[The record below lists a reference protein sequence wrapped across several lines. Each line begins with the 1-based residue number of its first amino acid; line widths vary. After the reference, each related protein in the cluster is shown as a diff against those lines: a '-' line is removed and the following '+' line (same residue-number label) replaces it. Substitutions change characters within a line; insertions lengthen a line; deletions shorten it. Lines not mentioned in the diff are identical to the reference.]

1 MQCMNKKIKGA
12 RETTYNNIKFRSKL
26 EASLFKYL
34 DIEGYKPKYEPI
46 KFIVWEGF
54 KPTIPF
60 YVKDNKTKRLKLD
73 NKKVIDI
80 TYTPDILFF
89 YNDYIIIIEVKPFA
103 NDVYPYKRKL
113 FRLLLED
120 YTYKENNKEYKPIF
134 LQVGTKK
141 NLVEFLTIL
150 NNEYNK
156 ES

>member
-1 MQCMNKKIKGA
+1 MSLLSLLFGKVLEYGEKG
-12 RETTYNNIKFRSKL
+12 EKHPNY
-26 EASLFKYL
+26 
-34 DIEGYKPKYEPI
+34 
-46 KFIVWEGF
+46 
-54 KPTIPF
+54 
-60 YVKDNKTKRLKLD
+60 KDNKTKRLKLD